1 VVPYHT
7 WASSGGLRDRSSEG
21 ILRVSWTLQVVQ
33 RDIVVF
39 PAVRGTVEDT
49 LEGWNQAEE
58 PSMLGIHD
66 CSADEKSTTTESDS
80 DDGFIS
86 DIRERDADKCAITSY
101 SNAMCC
107 EICPDHLL
115 RSPATDQWGLQV
127 LFWMALELW
136 WAPETVTRWMKP
148 IFPNPKKPEA
158 VETIRNYITLSP
170 VLKKYWEWG
179 DLVLRP
185 NPKDKENKKELR
197 VQIAW
202 LPSQDHYWKD
212 TVSIRLEP
220 PLIKETAL
228 SELVVYQS
236 ELFKHVKTGDWITL
250 TTPDPERLPL
260 PSYDLLEMRFV
271 MSLLVR
277 LSGKIVREENCDAK

>member
-1 VVPYHT
+1 M
-7 WASSGGLRDRSSEG
+7 SSDPVNMVFRTFNRAVE
-21 ILRVSWTLQVVQ
+21 
-33 RDIVVF
+33 DIVQ
-39 PAVRGTVEDT
+39 
-49 LEGWNQAEE
+49 GWIHTEE
-58 PSMLGIHD
+58 PSMSDVHGNSID
-66 CSADEKSTTTESDS
+66 AKSTTTESNG

-101 SNAMCC
+101 SNAMFC

-115 RSPATDQWGLQV
+115 RSPATGQRGLQV
-127 LFWMALELW
+127 PFWMALELW
-136 WAPETVTRWMKP
+136 WVAETVARWMKA

-170 VLKKYWEWG
+170 MLKKYWEWG

-202 LPSQDHYWKD
+202 LPLQDHFWKD
-212 TVSIRLEP
+212 TVSIRLKP

-260 PSYDLLEMRFV
+260 PSYYLLEMRFV